1 MAANGSPAP
10 LFESDES
17 RTAFVI
23 RLPVHAGA
31 RVPPRAETGSPEVTP
46 EVTPEVRRLLQV
58 LDGELSR
65 QELQQA
71 LGLKDAEHFRKAYLL
86 PALAGGAVEM
96 TLPATPRSS
105 NQRYRLTDAGQR
117 AKSASAPS

>member
-46 EVTPEVRRLLQV
+46 EVTPEVHRLLEA
-58 LDGELSR
+58 LEGEPSR

-71 LGLKDAEHFRKAYLL
+71 LGLKDAEHFRKTYLL
-86 PALAGGAVEM
+86 PALAAGVVEM

-105 NQRYRLTDAGQR
+105 KQRYRLASSGRSAKER
-117 AKSASAPS
+117 A